1 MSISKGRRPRT
12 GRAEITARDLGLP
25 DMAEAFLGYLDV
37 EKGYSPATVDGYGR
51 DLVQFETYLQ
61 SKLLT
66 LDQPDQ
72 VERTHIQGW
81 LAELHRRGVNKTSMG
96 RKLSCLRSLYRY
108 LARHKLASHNPLAG
122 VPNPRQDKR
131 QPRVLNVDQA
141 FALVDVKVDAKGKA
155 KDPDGVEHLR
165 DVALAELLYGSGLR
179 ISEALGLDVDNV
191 DPSSGTVRVM
201 GKGAKERLAPLSDTA
216 APALSAYI
224 RERQQLDPL
233 GKEQAL
239 FLGARGKRLQRRQ
252 AARIIESLCL
262 AAGLPEVIS
271 PHVLRHSFATH
282 LLEAGADMR
291 AVQELLGHARLST
304 TQRYIHLNL
313 AKIVETYDKA
323 HPRAQETKKGK

>member
-1 MSISKGRRPRT
+1 
-12 GRAEITARDLGLP
+12 LGLP

-51 DLVQFETYLQ
+51 DLVQFETFLQ
-61 SKLLT
+61 SKSLT
-66 LDQPDQ
+66 LDQPDK
-72 VERTHIQGW
+72 VERAQIQGW
-81 LAELHRRGVNKTSMG
+81 LAELHRLGVNKTSMG
-96 RKLSCLRSLYRY
+96 RKLSCLRSFYRY
-108 LARHKLASHNPLAG
+108 LTRHKLTSHNPLAG
-122 VPNPRQDKR
+122 VSNPRQDKR

-141 FALVDVKVDAKGKA
+141 FALVDGKADGKVKARGVAKGAVKGA
-155 KDPDGVEHLR
+155 TKNPEGVEHLR

-216 APALSAYI
+216 APALTAYI

-233 GKEQAL
+233 GKDQAL

-304 TQRYIHLNL
+304 TQRYTHLNL
-313 AKIVETYDKA
+313 AKIVETYDRA